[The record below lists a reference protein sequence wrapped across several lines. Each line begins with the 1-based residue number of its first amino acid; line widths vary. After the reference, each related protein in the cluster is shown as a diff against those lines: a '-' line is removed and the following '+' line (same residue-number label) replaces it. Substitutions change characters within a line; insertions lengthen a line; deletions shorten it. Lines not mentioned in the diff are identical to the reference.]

1 VYGVVAFFYDACLRS
16 SSPLLYATLLSSL
29 RSGHI
34 RSPHP
39 QPVGLLVGCANT
51 ESSISTFSFSKGE
64 VIAPFSCDLG
74 HLTRYLFGLQLEE
87 RLHDPDDPSHCF
99 SDFVFSR
106 GGTQAD
112 PN

>member
-1 VYGVVAFFYDACLRS
+1 MKSCLFS
-16 SSPLLYATLLSSL
+16 SSPLLYATSLNSS

-51 ESSISTFSFSKGE
+51 ESLISTISLSKGE
-64 VIAPFSCDLG
+64 VITPFSCDLG
-74 HLTRYLFGLQLEE
+74 HLTWYLFSLQLEE
-87 RLHDPDDPSHCF
+87 RLHDPDDASHCF
-99 SDFVFSR
+99 SDFVFSC